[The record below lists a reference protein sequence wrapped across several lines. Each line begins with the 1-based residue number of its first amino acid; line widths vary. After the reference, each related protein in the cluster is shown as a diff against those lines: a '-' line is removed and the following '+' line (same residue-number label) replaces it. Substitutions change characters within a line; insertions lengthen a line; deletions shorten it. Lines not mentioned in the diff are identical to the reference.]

1 MRRRFTK
8 DFNGTVFRYQADI
21 FLRGYRLHIRT
32 VVADVDIAFLGR
44 DIDAAF
50 LSRYGLH
57 NLYITLARLDG
68 HISSL
73 GKNIAT
79 VPRFRVAYNDIPLT
93 AGNRNILGRC
103 KIFANLN
110 IAIIHFK
117 GKGTLRIYIPA
128 EGDIAFVIHLGIN
141 IAFCFGTI
149 RNFNIAIVSL
159 QLQVAGCLWIVRRA
173 GRIQFPVK
181 VNQQVFRIVLIPR
194 QYRNIAHVRLRFAK
208 HFNDAVLCG
217 KRYILFCMDRKI
229 CRAISVVADMNL
241 TFSGSNINAAVRRSN
256 RLVDGHIA
264 CPGGNRYVAAAFYI
278 AGRSAAHGYMA
289 RIGG

>member
-128 EGDIAFVIHLGIN
+128 EGNIAFVFHLHYDIAFRPCIVCNLNITVIGLHSQVSACIQHTIHSYEQVLLGRI
-141 IAFCFGTI
+141 IFITGHYS
-149 RNFNIAIVSL
+149 NIAISSL
-159 QLQVAGCLWIVRRA
+159 CHAIHC
-173 GRIQFPVK
+173 
-181 VNQQVFRIVLIPR
+181 NSSVLGY
-194 QYRNIAHVRLRFAK
+194 Q
-208 HFNDAVLCG
+208 G
-217 KRYILFCMDRKI
+217 YILVCQNGRRIHCLFLRCQVSNRGL
-229 CRAISVVADMNL
+229 VADGNITL
-241 TFSGSNINAAVRRSN
+241 ASFNVDTAAGGSNGMGFR
-256 RLVDGHIA
+256 
-264 CPGGNRYVAAAFYI
+264 
-278 AGRSAAHGYMA
+278 
-289 RIGG
+289 